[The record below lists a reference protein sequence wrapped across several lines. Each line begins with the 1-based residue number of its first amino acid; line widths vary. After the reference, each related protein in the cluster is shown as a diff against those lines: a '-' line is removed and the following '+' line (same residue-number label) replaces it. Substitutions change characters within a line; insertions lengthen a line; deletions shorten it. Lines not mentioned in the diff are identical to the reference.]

1 MFNIETLRMKKLPL
15 CIILILV
22 MGTCFGQRF
31 LTKTGHITFT
41 SDTPFEK
48 IEASNNQVNCAL
60 DLATGDIIFKILI
73 RSFEFDKALMQEH
86 FNENYL
92 LSYKFPNATF
102 RGKISNF
109 KELKLDFPNKQNL
122 NIKGIIKIKGVE
134 KSLQSMAQFKITDN
148 GILAK
153 ATFILKPQDFDIK
166 IPRAVF
172 EKIAKEV
179 VIQIEILLKPIL

>member
-1 MFNIETLRMKKLPL
+1 MKKFPL
-15 CIILILV
+15 CILLILLLS
-22 MGTCFGQRF
+22 TCFGQRF
-31 LTKTGHITFT
+31 LTKTGHISFT

-109 KELKLDFPNKQNL
+109 KELKLNSPNKQDVLIN
-122 NIKGIIKIKGVE
+122 GIIKIKGVE
-134 KSLQSMAQFKITDN
+134 KSLQTMAQLKFIDE
-148 GILAK
+148 GILAQ
-153 ATFILKPQDFDIK
+153 ATLTLKPQDFDIK
-166 IPRAVF
+166 IPKAVF
-172 EKIAKEV
+172 EKIAKIV
-179 VIQIEILLKPIL
+179 NVHIEILLKPIL